1 MIHFIKY
8 NIIGVLNTLITLATV
23 WVLHQI
29 LDWNLELSNFL
40 GFVAG
45 GVNSNL
51 MNRIWNFKSKNK
63 KRTEVLR
70 FLVVFL
76 CSYALNLLVL
86 EICAYVLVS
95 APWAAPFSAW
105 ISKFMKPTYFANI
118 IANIAYVIASFLLYK
133 KWVFKR

>member
-1 MIHFIKY
+1 VIHFIKY

-45 GVNSNL
+45 GINSYL

-63 KRTEVLR
+63 KRTEVFR

-86 EICAYVLVS
+86 ELCAYLLVNAS
-95 APWAAPFSAW
+95 WTAPFTTW

-118 IANIAYVIASFLLYK
+118 VANVVYVIASFLLYK

>member
-1 MIHFIKY
+1 
-8 NIIGVLNTLITLATV
+8 
-23 WVLHQI
+23 
-29 LDWNLELSNFL
+29 
-40 GFVAG
+40 
-45 GVNSNL
+45 

-95 APWAAPFSAW
+95 APWAATFSTW